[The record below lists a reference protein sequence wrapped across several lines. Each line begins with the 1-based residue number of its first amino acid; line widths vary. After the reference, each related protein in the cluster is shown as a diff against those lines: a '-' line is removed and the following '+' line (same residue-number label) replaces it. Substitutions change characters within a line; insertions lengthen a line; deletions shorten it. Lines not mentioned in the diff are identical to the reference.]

1 MEESANKG
9 RISSRNC
16 AARLLMLLSMSCHHD
31 IKGQPCRLAAFL
43 PCCFSFPLHRCAF
56 STPLTGS
63 SSEIPQPQSSMVSGF
78 TALPHTRESRVPC
91 ASPSLPP
98 LPLGRPAFIA
108 LWGQCSYSPAF
119 HSSLRE
125 QEVRATGAFER
136 EN

>member
-1 MEESANKG
+1 MQNLTEIVTLG
-9 RISSRNC
+9 YLCHCCHLVTMISKRSFV
-16 AARLLMLLSMSCHHD
+16 ASLPSW
-31 IKGQPCRLAAFL
+31 
-43 PCCFSFPLHRCAF
+43 PCCSPSPPPVCIM
-56 STPLTGS
+56 TPPPPLTGS

-78 TALPHTRESRVPC
+78 TALPYACESHVPC

-98 LPLGRPAFIA
+98 TTTFPLHRQAFIA
-108 LWGQCSYSPAF
+108 LWGQCGYSPGF